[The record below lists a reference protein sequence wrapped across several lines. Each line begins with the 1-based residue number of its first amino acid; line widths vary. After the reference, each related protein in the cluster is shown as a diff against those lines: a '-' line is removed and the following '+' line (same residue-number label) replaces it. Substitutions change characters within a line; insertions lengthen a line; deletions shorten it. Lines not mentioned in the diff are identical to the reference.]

1 MLEAEGAFLG
11 SQPALERTRTRP
23 SLAFALCSEYTAQ
36 DRLPALRVAYFTTQA
51 AHISP
56 YLPISPALRLAY
68 STTAGNG
75 RVVLVHGVGSAVE
88 LFVGCAGE
96 L

>member
-1 MLEAEGAFLG
+1 MFLSPNQRSRG
-11 SQPALERTRTRP
+11 SRTRP